1 MITIVPSTLK
11 HVRELSET
19 MREADK
25 NEMSRLGVAP
35 HKALF
40 YSFKFSILRRTALID
55 GKVAA
60 MWGVYGVPT
69 GITGQPYLLTSPVS
83 ETVSPLKF
91 AKIYMNEVNQMK
103 KLFPVLQNYVDASY
117 TGAVRM
123 LKLAGFEL
131 EPVTLNGNDFYK
143 FSMVS

>member
-1 MITIVPSTLK
+1 MIIVTSTLP

-19 MREADK
+19 MRDNDK
-25 NEMSRLGVAP
+25 KELSKLGLAP

-40 YSFKFSILRRTALID
+40 YSYKFSLMRKTALID

-69 GITGQPYLLTSPVS
+69 GITGQPYFLTSHLV
-83 ETVSPLKF
+83 ETLPPIKF
-91 AKIYMNEVNQMK
+91 IKLYLNEVNQMK
-103 KLFPVLQNYVDASY
+103 KLFPVLQNYVDADY

-123 LKLAGFEL
+123 LKIAGFNL
-131 EPVTLNGNDFYK
+131 EPVTLNGHKFYK
-143 FSMVS
+143 YQMVS